1 MAAGVSDTF
10 SITLQN
16 SPKKICMLIGQKLC
30 FYMETQ
36 NCWHNDGMSKE
47 TLHFDD
53 LLLLFPRYFT
63 VNVFY
68 FVN

>member
-1 MAAGVSDTF
+1 MHYDALIQMAAGVSDTF

-36 NCWHNDGMSKE
+36 NCWHNNGMSKE
-47 TLHFDD
+47 NLH
-53 LLLLFPRYFT
+53 
-63 VNVFY
+63 VFY